1 MKKEQYYELLTSV
14 DVMNTL
20 NGGRTEPV
28 VNIKKHDQ
36 FREMRVK
43 VPGIDPEAIQL
54 EVNDNTVSVY
64 YVRNFVSFDKEVQ
77 LPHTVYNQPQP
88 YFIDVTNINAHVE
101 GSELVIQLPFNRL
114 EQGYHKNI
122 PKREE

>member
-1 MKKEQYYELLTSV
+1 MKKKQYYELLTSV

-20 NGGRTEPV
+20 NGGRTEPAV
-28 VNIKKHDQ
+28 HITKHDQ

-43 VPGIDPEAIQL
+43 VPGVDPETIQL

-64 YVRNFVSFDKEVQ
+64 YVRNFVSFDKEVL

-122 PKREE
+122 PTREE

>member
-43 VPGIDPEAIQL
+43 VPGIDPETIQL

-114 EQGYHKNI
+114 AQGYHKNI

>member
-1 MKKEQYYELLTSV
+1 MRKEQYYELLTSV

-28 VNIKKHDQ
+28 VNITKQDQ

-43 VPGIDPEAIQL
+43 VPSIDPETIQV

-64 YVRNFVSFDKEVQ
+64 YVRNFTSFEKDLQ
-77 LPHTVYNQPQP
+77 LPHTIYNQQTS

-101 GSELVIQLPFNRL
+101 GDELVIQFPFNHL
-114 EQGYHKNI
+114 ASGYHKNI
-122 PKREE
+122 PTREE